1 MLAIQFR
8 KVVRPFLPV
17 GFTGGEHVI
26 VDDQN
31 TVADRNSSPF
41 VATPCRN
48 LMILG
53 RQVGVL
59 RSSCGLGSL
68 NQNGFDPPIAFADPS
83 TESFAATL
91 IVARA
96 DPLCWLLV
104 VSVHQIET

>member
-1 MLAIQFR
+1 LAIQFR

-17 GFTGGEHVI
+17 GFTGGEHVV

-31 TVADRNSSPF
+31 TVADRNSSTF

-53 RQVGVL
+53 RKVRVL
-59 RSSCGLGSL
+59 GSCCGLGCL
-68 NQNGFDPPIAFADPS
+68 NQDGFDPPIAEAVPS
-83 TESFAATL
+83 TLTLASTL

-96 DPLCWLLV
+96 DGIAPNLEERRRERC
-104 VSVHQIET
+104 